1 MNMKNQY
8 KNITEICREIDLIV
22 EKKNNNHD
30 YKRLNL
36 DLRNVLHKELIY
48 SEIDLFCITVLK
60 IANTKNRI
68 LRYLEGDF
76 WDFINELPFN
86 IIQTHDFEILEVEE
100 MEFSE
105 DYPNQAKKILSR
117 LIGLSREILGLPNDN
132 SKGSDV
138 RRAGALMLIAELFE
152 YYHIPNVKELFLNS
166 IRSKNKKEQYRALEG
181 LEVYYDT
188 TEDEIDDN
196 ITKVLHQIIKETEDR
211 TIVSTCLQIQINAGL
226 IDELTAVSEIDNW
239 KEEHHW

>member
-117 LIGLSREILGLPNDN
+117 LIGLSREIL
-132 SKGSDV
+132 
-138 RRAGALMLIAELFE
+138 
-152 YYHIPNVKELFLNS
+152 
-166 IRSKNKKEQYRALEG
+166 
-181 LEVYYDT
+181 
-188 TEDEIDDN
+188 
-196 ITKVLHQIIKETEDR
+196 
-211 TIVSTCLQIQINAGL
+211 
-226 IDELTAVSEIDNW
+226 
-239 KEEHHW
+239 